1 MWTDDRLLPGYR
13 ACAWQV
19 ADAAAVDGEPDEPL
33 TATLVRRNE
42 PEHDRALLYV
52 HGWNDYFFQ
61 THLAD
66 YWNRRGF
73 DFYAI
78 DLRRYGRNL
87 RPGLFAGFCS
97 EPCERRFGEVGLV
110 GNVPLTRSF
119 AVGGVGGSHAE
130 LNFFRTPR
138 GLPTSI
144 GR

>member
-87 RPGLFAGFCS
+87 RPGLFAGYITSLDDYAS
-97 EPCERRFGEVGLV
+97 ELDEAYRLIGED
-110 GNVPLTRSF
+110 GNEMLSVLCM
-119 AVGGVGGSHAE
+119 
-130 LNFFRTPR
+130 
-138 GLPTSI
+138 
-144 GR
+144 